1 MKSVK
6 LRKYKLN
13 ESDANDNLK
22 NDYRKFTGEIGKIYH
37 SLKGDKNKNIT
48 GCVDIL
54 HRASADFY
62 GSSATNEDKRRIME
76 ISNTIEH
83 QLERLA
89 HNIMF
94 LKDRIVKHVLENE
107 QLPDPDLFK
116 INM

>member
-22 NDYRKFTGEIGKIYH
+22 KDYQKFTSEIGKIYH

-54 HRASADFY
+54 HRAFDNFY
-62 GSSATNEDKRRIME
+62 ISSATIEDKKRIRE
-76 ISNTIEH
+76 ISDTIED
-83 QLERLA
+83 QLGRIA
-89 HNIMF
+89 NNIML
-94 LKDRIVKHVLENE
+94 LKDGIVKHVLENK
-107 QLPDPDLFK
+107 QLPDPRLFK